1 MTPDDISRL
10 LTAQAEFAA
19 VYHAG
24 GKALVK
30 FRLMADQK
38 DAAFVCLQGTGQLL
52 LGVHIQ
58 MVSRLIQKQNIG
70 LAVEQFT

>member
-24 GKALVK
+24 GKA
-30 FRLMADQK
+30 LMADQK

-70 LAVEQFT
+70 LAVDQFT